1 MSSLPTDLYQS
12 LLLKLVAILELTRK
26 HDGVITPQ
34 AKQSLL
40 QAVGLSLH
48 CFTAN
53 RVDHVAQTNDFK
65 KALSQAKELAVSL
78 PGGELVIEEQEQVI
92 QMLEELRDRKKNL
105 LARFSQRPLVSAAKP
120 ITDVKMEIDSTASTP
135 TPY

>member
-40 QAVGLSLH
+40 QA
-48 CFTAN
+48 
-53 RVDHVAQTNDFK
+53 TNDFK